1 MKTRRHA
8 KILELINEHSVDTQE
23 ELLRLLREDGF
34 DVTQATV
41 SRDIKEL
48 RLLKVLSEKG
58 SYKYATADKAEHGL
72 ADRFIRIFNESV
84 ISIVPASN
92 LIVIKTISGS
102 AHAAGEAID
111 TLHWPEIV
119 GTISGDNTLLII
131 AQNAEDV
138 EVLMQKIEQMRARK

>member
-1 MKTRRHA
+1 MKSVRHA
-8 KILELINEHSVDTQE
+8 VIKEIIESQDIETQE
-23 ELLRLLREDGF
+23 ELAAALRARNI

-48 RLLKVLSEKG
+48 RLLKVL
-58 SYKYATADKAEHGL
+58 
-72 ADRFIRIFNESV
+72 
-84 ISIVPASN
+84 SIVPASN